1 MCKIYLIMFLA
12 VFLSSC
18 TSNEKN
24 CKIVRI
30 EYFTVGG
37 SGTHFPILQTE
48 KETRKTVKNLIL
60 DNDKI
65 QDIDTQLKYIESDKS
80 KQSVSLDVVGV
91 FDLFCEKG
99 KKTLVLFSDNNFK
112 LNGKHYS
119 GNIKFAEKLLKLKAD
134 SLIFPANWGKDDI
147 KFPN

>member
-1 MCKIYLIMFLA
+1 MRKLYFTVFLI

-18 TSNEKN
+18 TNNDEDCN
-24 CKIVRI
+24 IVKI

-60 DNDKI
+60 DDDKI
-65 QDIDTQLKYIESDKS
+65 QDINTQLKQIKNNKSRQILSSD
-80 KQSVSLDVVGV
+80 VIGV
-91 FDLFCEKG
+91 FDLFCEEG
-99 KKTLVLFSDNNFK
+99 KKTLVVFSDNNFK
-112 LNGKHYS
+112 LNGKYYS
-119 GNIKFAEKLLKLKAD
+119 ENLKFTEKLLKLKAD

-147 KFPN
+147 KFPD

>member
-1 MCKIYLIMFLA
+1 MRKFYFAILLI
-12 VFLSSC
+12 VFLSGC
-18 TSNEKN
+18 TSNDKDCE
-24 CKIVRI
+24 IVKI
-30 EYFTVGG
+30 EYFIVGG

-65 QDIDTQLKYIESDKS
+65 QDIDTQLKYIEDGES
-80 KQSVSLDVVGV
+80 KQTVSLDVVGV

-99 KKTLVLFSDNNFK
+99 KKTLVLFSDNNFN
-112 LNGKHYS
+112 LNGKRYS
-119 GNIKFAEKLLKLKAD
+119 GNIKFAEKLLNLKAD
-134 SLIFPANWGKDDI
+134 SLVFPANWGKDDI